1 MKTTDGSGKNSEGPR
16 IIRCGLATLLLLM
29 SASCSSSPEN
39 GAPFLTYVVLT
50 DAGPI
55 LIDADGFAH
64 GFTQS
69 ALEATVRKGVKQAHR
84 GQLKLLE
91 ADEFAPTRRMLFHVE
106 EGFRPTRA
114 QITMELFRAGK
125 LVRSVSAASPE
136 PGAFPE
142 AVFIHSVAD
151 LTRRLLPP
159 AALNTTPLVPSNSPT

>member
-1 MKTTDGSGKNSEGPR
+1 MRDNESPGQNSRGPE
-16 IIRCGLATLLLLM
+16 IRRGLATLLMLM
-29 SASCSSSPEN
+29 SASCSSSLEN
-39 GAPFLTYVVLT
+39 GAPLLTYVVLT

-69 ALEATVRKGVKQAHR
+69 ALEDTVRTGVKQGHR
-84 GQLKLLE
+84 GQIKLLE
-91 ADEFAPTRRMLFHVE
+91 ADEFMPTRRMLFHVE

-114 QITMELFRAGK
+114 QITMELFFAGQ
-125 LVRSVSAASPE
+125 LVKSVSTASPE

-142 AVFIHSVAD
+142 AVFIHSIAD

-159 AALNTTPLVPSNSPT
+159 VALNVTPLLPSHSPT

>member
-1 MKTTDGSGKNSEGPR
+1 MKTNGGPGQNSEGPR
-16 IIRCGLATLLLLM
+16 IRHGLATLLMLM
-29 SASCSSSPEN
+29 SASCSSSLEN
-39 GAPFLTYVVLT
+39 GAPLLTYVVLT

-84 GQLKLLE
+84 GQLKLLK
-91 ADEFAPTRRMLFHVE
+91 ADEFTPTRRMLFHVE

-125 LVRSVSAASPE
+125 LVKSVSTASPE

-142 AVFIHSVAD
+142 AVFIHSIAD
-151 LTRRLLPP
+151 LTQRLLPP
-159 AALNTTPLVPSNSPT
+159 VALNVAPPVLSNSPT